1 MMFVIILNLTFMRSQ
16 LRGHGTVLGVV
27 TFE

>member
-1 MMFVIILNLTFMRSQ
+1 MMYVIILNMTFVRFQ
-16 LRGHGTVLGVV
+16 LRGHRTVLGVV